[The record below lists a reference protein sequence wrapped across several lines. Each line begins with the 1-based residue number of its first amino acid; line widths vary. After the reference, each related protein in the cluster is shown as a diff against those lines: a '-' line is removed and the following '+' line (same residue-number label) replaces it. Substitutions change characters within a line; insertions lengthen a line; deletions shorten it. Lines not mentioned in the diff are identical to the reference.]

1 MAFIIDGLEPMIG
14 EVSLNLRRRDI
25 GMTQQ
30 FLHRS
35 KVRSIIEHMSSKGVA
50 QDMRRQGFG
59 NMDLEP
65 IIFNE
70 LPKALPRHARS
81 PNGQEKI
88 VTGTVF
94 LDKMGTDP
102 AEILL

>member
-1 MAFIIDGLEPMIG
+1 MAFIIDGLETMIG
-14 EVSLNLRRRDI
+14 EVSINLRRRDI

-65 IIFNE
+65 
-70 LPKALPRHARS
+70 
-81 PNGQEKI
+81 
-88 VTGTVF
+88 
-94 LDKMGTDP
+94 
-102 AEILL
+102 

>member
-1 MAFIIDGLEPMIG
+1 MPEDGFYHRWLETMIG
-14 EVSLNLRRRDI
+14 EVSINLRRRDI

-65 IIFNE
+65 
-70 LPKALPRHARS
+70 
-81 PNGQEKI
+81 
-88 VTGTVF
+88 
-94 LDKMGTDP
+94 
-102 AEILL
+102 